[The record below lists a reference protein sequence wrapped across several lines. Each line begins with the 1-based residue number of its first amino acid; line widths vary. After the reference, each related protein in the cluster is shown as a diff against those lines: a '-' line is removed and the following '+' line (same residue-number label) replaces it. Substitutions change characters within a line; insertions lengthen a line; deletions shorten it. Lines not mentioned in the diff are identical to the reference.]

1 VVISASAFGAITAAH
16 RRAMTS
22 AKRQRGNSCPWHGA
36 NAQVKRQAEPREL
49 PVYFLVSAWPAAL
62 GRASVV
68 ATGIASRRGTG
79 DV

>member
-1 VVISASAFGAITAAH
+1 MTAGIP
-16 RRAMTS
+16 S
-22 AKRQRGNSCPWHGA
+22 WRGRPGKGNQVSA
-36 NAQVKRQAEPREL
+36 NAQVTRQAEIREL
-49 PVYFLVSAWPAAL
+49 PVYFFVSSWPTAL